1 MVQAYSTMNR
11 FLARFLEHVGVI
23 SFYDHRK
30 KYVRVSG
37 LYIGCIDSLFHLRFI
52 VIGTS

>member
-30 KYVRVSG
+30 KILS
-37 LYIGCIDSLFHLRFI
+37 LYIGCMDSLFHLRFI